1 MRAGRFG
8 RNVGAKDIIDI
19 ERPRP
24 GRRKRLVVMKSEKD
38 INKDPF
44 EEYLR
49 ESEPT
54 HRESVYYWQ
63 TAIGLQ
69 AVDGLVTSDYLKE
82 TAKTS
87 IEGGISIEKAQ
98 ELVESYYR
106 ENSKSSDDRT
116 EEADIVSVRIAA
128 ILAEKAFSFSSTQYL
143 SIHKRLFNEIYPH
156 AGKIRDYNIT
166 KNEWVLDGDT
176 VLYGGAAE
184 LREAL
189 EYDLAQEKAFNYAGL
204 TMQEVIRHLARFISR
219 LWQIHIFGEGNT
231 RTTAVFFIKY
241 LRSIG
246 FDVTNDIFAKN
257 AWYFRNAM
265 VRANYTNLQK
275 GVHETTEYLE
285 VFLRNLLLGEKTP
298 LHNRDMHISGILHS
312 ETTTFGQIKD
322 SVNGPIN
329 DPINDPIKLNE
340 RENQLLLL
348 LRESPELTRKKLA
361 ERLGCSESTVKRELK
376 LLSDKG
382 ILRRIGSKKTGV
394 WVIHS

>member
-8 RNVGAKDIIDI
+8 RNVGAKDIMDI

-189 EYDLAQEKAFNYAGL
+189 EYDLAQEKVFNQRKFK
-204 TMQEVIRHLARFISR
+204 TI
-219 LWQIHIFGEGNT
+219 QILI
-231 RTTAVFFIKY
+231 
-241 LRSIG
+241 
-246 FDVTNDIFAKN
+246 
-257 AWYFRNAM
+257 
-265 VRANYTNLQK
+265 
-275 GVHETTEYLE
+275 
-285 VFLRNLLLGEKTP
+285 
-298 LHNRDMHISGILHS
+298 ILI
-312 ETTTFGQIKD
+312 QI
-322 SVNGPIN
+322 I
-329 DPINDPIKLNE
+329 
-340 RENQLLLL
+340 
-348 LRESPELTRKKLA
+348 
-361 ERLGCSESTVKRELK
+361 
-376 LLSDKG
+376 
-382 ILRRIGSKKTGV
+382 
-394 WVIHS
+394 

>member
-128 ILAEKAFSFSSTQYL
+128 ILAEKAFSFSSTQYY
-143 SIHKRLFNEIYPH
+143 SIHKRLFTGIYPH
-156 AGKIRDYNIT
+156 AGMIRDYNIT

-189 EYDLAQEKAFNYAGL
+189 EYDLAQEKSFNYAGL

-219 LWQIHIFGEGNT
+219 LWQIHVFGEGNT

-329 DPINDPIKLNE
+329 DPINDPIKLDE

-348 LRESPELTRKKLA
+348 LRESPELTRQKLA